1 MKRFNSL
8 SSEEEFMKQLRKLS
22 VLMLLVASFFMT
34 GCDAQQILD
43 VIQKVATGVQQAMP
57 AVRDVVNTFNGV
69 VNNNDQAGANNNA
82 TGTAN
87 IENTIGNLANIF
99 TTNPNAENIAGAQN
113 TAAAATQAAAGGT
126 AMGARVASSIRALVG
141 STRFRGADVD
151 GGNLACAQVVST
163 ALRDAGVL
171 SRVSLNCD
179 QVVSDLRAVGWQRVS
194 VPPYQEG
201 DVVTWT
207 TSRGPGRHIGIIVKQ
222 GSSFKAISNSSS
234 ARTPRVH
241 EINYMPIT
249 QVLRKV

>member
-1 MKRFNSL
+1 
-8 SSEEEFMKQLRKLS
+8 
-22 VLMLLVASFFMT
+22 MLLVASFLMT

-43 VIQKVATGVQQAMP
+43 VISKVANGVQQAMP
-57 AVRDVVNTFNGV
+57 AIRDVVNTFNGV
-69 VNNNDQAGANNNA
+69 VNNTNQVGADDTAAANNNNNEQA
-82 TGTAN
+82 AANNANVVTIDPNREDIGTGNTGTAA
-87 IENTIGNLANIF
+87 AN
-99 TTNPNAENIAGAQN
+99 
-113 TAAAATQAAAGGT
+113 QAAASAGT
-126 AMGARVASSIRALVG
+126 AQTARIASSIKALVG
-141 STRFRGADVD
+141 STRFRSAAVD

-207 TSRGPGRHIGIIVKQ
+207 TSRGPGRHIGIIIKQ
-222 GSSFKAISNSSS
+222 GSTFKAISNSSS
-234 ARTPRVH
+234 QRTPRVH

>member
-1 MKRFNSL
+1 
-8 SSEEEFMKQLRKLS
+8 MKQLRKLT

-57 AVRDVVNTFNGV
+57 AIRDVVSTFNGV

-99 TTNPNAENIAGAQN
+99 TTNPNAENIGAAQN
-113 TAAAATQAAAGGT
+113 AAAATNQTGT
-126 AMGARVASSIRALVG
+126 AGTAQTARISSSAQALVG

-163 ALRDAGVL
+163 ALKNAGVL
-171 SRVSLNCD
+171 SQVRLNCD
-179 QVVSDLRAVGWQRVS
+179 DVVRDLRAVGWQRVN

-207 TSRGPGRHIGIIVKQ
+207 TSRGPGRHIGIIIKQ
-222 GSSFKAISNSSS
+222 GNSFKAVSNSSS
-234 ARTPRVH
+234 QRTPRVH
-241 EINYMPIT
+241 EINYQPIT

>member
-1 MKRFNSL
+1 
-8 SSEEEFMKQLRKLS
+8 MKQLRKLS

-57 AVRDVVNTFNGV
+57 AIKGV
-69 VNNNDQAGANNNA
+69 VDAFSGVASGTAAIGTNNA
-82 TGTAN
+82 SGTAN

-126 AMGARVASSIRALVG
+126 AMGARVASSIRSLVG

-163 ALRDAGVL
+163 ALQSAGVL

-207 TSRGPGRHIGIIVKQ
+207 TSRGPGRHIGIIVKE

>member
-1 MKRFNSL
+1 MKEFYSS
-8 SSEEEFMKQLRKLS
+8 SSEEEIMKQLRKLS

-57 AVRDVVNTFNGV
+57 AIKGV
-69 VNNNDQAGANNNA
+69 VDAFSGVASGTAAIGTNNA
-82 TGTAN
+82 SGTAN

-126 AMGARVASSIRALVG
+126 AMGARVASSIRSLVG

-163 ALRDAGVL
+163 ALQSAGVL

-207 TSRGPGRHIGIIVKQ
+207 TSRGPGRHIGIIVKE